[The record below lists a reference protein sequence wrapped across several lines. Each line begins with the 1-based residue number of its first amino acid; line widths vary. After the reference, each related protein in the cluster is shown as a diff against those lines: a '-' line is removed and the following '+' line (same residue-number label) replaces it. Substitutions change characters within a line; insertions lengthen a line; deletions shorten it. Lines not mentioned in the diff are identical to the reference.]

1 LFRPKLL
8 ESALKFP
15 EFYDTDSHF
24 EELIAFRG
32 DYRETQAAYEDRT
45 WGTVLR
51 LVELFRALSRAV
63 TGETLK

>member
-1 LFRPKLL
+1 L
-8 ESALKFP
+8 EPALKFP

-32 DYRETQAAYEDRT
+32 DYRETQAAYEDSPT

-51 LVELFRALSRAV
+51 LVELFRALCRAV
-63 TGETLK
+63 TSETLK

>member
-1 LFRPKLL
+1 L

-51 LVELFRALSRAV
+51 LVELFRA
-63 TGETLK
+63 GETLK

>member
-1 LFRPKLL
+1 MRSFGDEPADY
-8 ESALKFP
+8 S
-15 EFYDTDSHF
+15 TDV
-24 EELIAFRG
+24 LIAFRG
-32 DYRETQAAYEDRT
+32 DYRETQAAYEDSPT